1 MSELLTEIREIEK
14 RIISEWG
21 KPRTIFAFMFYAT
34 LCYLILKQ
42 LPIPEILKQIVSFL
56 MGFYFGQKLPEQ
68 KRRKNE
74 NLAKSS
80 NRMC

>member
-1 MSELLTEIREIEK
+1 MAMKELISEIREIEK
-14 RIISEWG
+14 RIICEWG

-42 LPIPEILKQIVSFL
+42 VPIPEILKEIVSFL

-68 KRRKNE
+68 KKE
-74 NLAKSS
+74 EK
-80 NRMC
+80 